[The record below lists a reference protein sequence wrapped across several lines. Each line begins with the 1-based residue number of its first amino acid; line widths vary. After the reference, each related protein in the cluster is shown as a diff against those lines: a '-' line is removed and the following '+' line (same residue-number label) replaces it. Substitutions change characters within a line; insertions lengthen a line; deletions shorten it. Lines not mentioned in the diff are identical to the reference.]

1 MGYVTTKENQN
12 FVWQEMPNYG
22 LSVTPSKHTVK
33 YPSKNN
39 SEETASWTSPYSTVL
54 YTKVRIWRKGNF

>member
-1 MGYVTTKENQN
+1 MWQQKENQN

-22 LSVTPSKHTVK
+22 LSVTTSKHTVK

-39 SEETASWTSPYSTVL
+39 SEETALGPVHILQSFTP
-54 YTKVRIWRKGNF
+54 K